1 MYHFENTVLCND
13 TLKILYDPLYGQLS
27 ARCDHFCPSSERVKL
42 LTSHRVWSKNDRIY
56 LDLVRDPS
64 TTRNMI
70 AFPEFSNRLP
80 WNSIEHIT
88 VFDSKS
94 GKIRKRKTKSE
105 REVEGK
111 SKKIDHLAGNY
122 FKPRIS
128 SKLVLFIK
136 TWEFNFCVILFNC
149 YLFVFFLSNLFV
161 SCRKIT
167 ISKVENTNKC
177 YIEESST
184 EEYLKRILLIQTTN
198 IKWKI

>member
-80 WNSIEHIT
+80 WNSIEHYCLRLEE
-88 VFDSKS
+88 
-94 GKIRKRKTKSE
+94 RKN
-105 REVEGK
+105 
-111 SKKIDHLAGNY
+111 SKKKNEKWTRSRRKIEKKSIIWLEIILNREFHQNSY
-122 FKPRIS
+122 FLLKLENSIS
-128 SKLVLFIK
+128 VLF
-136 TWEFNFCVILFNC
+136 
-149 YLFVFFLSNLFV
+149 YLIAIYSYSSFLIYLYL
-161 SCRKIT
+161 
-167 ISKVENTNKC
+167 VEK
-177 YIEESST
+177 
-184 EEYLKRILLIQTTN
+184 LRFR
-198 IKWKI
+198 KWKIRINVISKNLPLENI